1 MRAGAQLRGMETA
14 TAFEPTDL
22 VTTTGAHLAVRFLP
36 ASSPAR
42 GVVQI
47 NHGLAEHA
55 RRYRRFA
62 EALSKRGYHV
72 YAHDHRGHGATR
84 APDTIAR
91 QFAREKGVDKLIAD
105 VADVHAHIRKSHP
118 GLPVI
123 VFGHSLGSMVALN
136 FAETHPENLAGLACW
151 NINVNAG
158 ALGRLAQA
166 ILAVETMLM
175 GSDVPSRILPA
186 LTFQAWG
193 KAIPGHRT
201 PFDWLSRDPAEVD
214 KYVAD
219 PLCGWDAT
227 VSMWKDTFEMMYR
240 GAANVG
246 RLPADLPIQLVGGA
260 EDPATNK
267 GREVAWLAGKMAQ
280 AGLHDVTTTILAD
293 TRHESLNEINRDDS
307 TAMFLAWADRV
318 TG

>member
-1 MRAGAQLRGMETA
+1 MS
-14 TAFEPTDL
+14 
-22 VTTTGAHLAVRFLP
+22 TTTVFSIAEL
-36 ASSPAR
+36 ASSTGARLALRHMPARGSGR
-42 GVVQI
+42 GVVQV

-55 RRYRRFA
+55 LRYRRFA
-62 EALSKRGYHV
+62 EALAARGYHV

-84 APDTIAR
+84 APDAIPR
-91 QFAREKGVDKLIAD
+91 QFAREKGLDKLIAD
-105 VADVHAHIRKSHP
+105 VADVHAHIRKTHP
-118 GLPVI
+118 GLPVV

-136 FAETHPENLAGLACW
+136 FAEAHPENIAGLALW

-158 ALGRLAQA
+158 LLGRLAQA
-166 ILAVETMLM
+166 ILAVETMLL

-186 LTFQAWG
+186 LTFHAWG

-214 KYVAD
+214 KYVSD

-240 GAANVG
+240 GAGNVG
-246 RLPADLPIQLVGGA
+246 RLPTDLPIQLVGGA

-267 GREVAWLAGKMAQ
+267 GREVEWLKRRMAN
-280 AGLHDVTTTILAD
+280 AGLRDLSLSILPG
-293 TRHESLNEINRDDS
+293 TRHESLNEINRAEN
-307 TAMFLAWADRV
+307 TALFLDWADRV